1 MMIAQEQNE
10 NPLTG
15 VGIEVGVCFGCFCFI
30 LVLGESGGDGGV
42 WLFVLLFCLL

>member
-15 VGIEVGVCFGCFCFI
+15 VGFEVAVCFGCFCFI